1 MRRTLVLGVSLFA
14 PLLALAACSK
24 KDEAAKTGDAAP
36 AVATA
41 PAGPMAMP
49 SRKAGLWSQT
59 ISTGGMDQTM
69 KICFDADTDKKMAVW
84 GQAMGDDNPCS
95 KNSVVPI
102 PGGFKVDSV
111 CDMGPSGTI
120 TSTSTVSG
128 DFNSA
133 YKVKVASTTTGA
145 TIPQANGS
153 HAVDITAKWEGPCPT
168 GMKGGDL
175 QIAGMPAGMKMNLEE
190 MQAQTKQAGAAKK

>member
-1 MRRTLVLGVSLFA
+1 MRRALVLGVG
-14 PLLALAACSK
+14 LLAPFLFLGAACSK
-24 KDEAAKTGDAAP
+24 KDEAAKTGEAAP

-41 PAGPMAMP
+41 SGPITMP

-59 ISTGGMDQTM
+59 ISSGGADQTM

-95 KNSVVPI
+95 KNSIVPI
-102 PGGFKVDSV
+102 PGGFKIDSV
-111 CDMGPSGTI
+111 CNMGAAGTI

-128 DFNSA
+128 DFNTA

-145 TIPQANGS
+145 TMAQANGS
-153 HAVDITAKWEGPCPT
+153 HAVDITAKWEGACPA

-190 MQAQTKQAGAAKK
+190 MQAMSAKK